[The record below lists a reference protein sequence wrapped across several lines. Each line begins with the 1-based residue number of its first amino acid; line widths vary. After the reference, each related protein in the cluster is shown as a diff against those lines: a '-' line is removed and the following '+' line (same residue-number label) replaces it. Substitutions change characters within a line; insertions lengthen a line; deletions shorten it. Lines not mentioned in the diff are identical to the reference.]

1 MNKQNVYLSLL
12 CISVLAFA
20 VIPFVKGI
28 DSETLIFFWC
38 GSMLCVFAS
47 AFLLLTDNNKPNK

>member
-20 VIPFVKGI
+20 IIPFIKGI

-38 GSMLCVFAS
+38 GSMLSVFAS
-47 AFLLLTDNNKPNK
+47 AFLLVTDTNKKN

>member
-20 VIPFVKGI
+20 IIPFIKGI

-38 GSMLCVFAS
+38 SSMLCVFAS
-47 AFLLLTDNNKPNK
+47 AFLFATDHNKKN